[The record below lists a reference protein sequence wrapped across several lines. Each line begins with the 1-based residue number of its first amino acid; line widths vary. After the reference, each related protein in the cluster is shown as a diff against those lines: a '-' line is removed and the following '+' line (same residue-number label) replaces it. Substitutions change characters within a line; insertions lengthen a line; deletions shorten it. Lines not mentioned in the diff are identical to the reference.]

1 MIWQAAKQ
9 HCCNCYVMFC
19 FVVPEVWAN
28 QFTPSCSWVLQDAA
42 KALAYG
48 RNRAALRHLPG
59 PLPTFSAKY
68 AIFSVS
74 ILCKM
79 WNSRSEAHRFNKSCV
94 FFVLFFSRSL
104 EGYATICRYAPCRSM
119 IQQVDLRSGRIKRYC
134 KGCYQQRSCWL
145 ASGYG
150 KAIRH
155 FMVRHK

>member
-1 MIWQAAKQ
+1 MLLSSIAAIARLFFVSFLRSEQINSRHRIIHINPLAAECCRMPRKLWHAAGMVPPYGISQA
-9 HCCNCYVMFC
+9 HY
-19 FVVPEVWAN
+19 
-28 QFTPSCSWVLQDAA
+28 
-42 KALAYG
+42 
-48 RNRAALRHLPG
+48 
-59 PLPTFSAKY
+59 AKY

-79 WNSRSEAHRFNKSCV
+79 WNSRSGAHRFNKSRVFSVV
-94 FFVLFFSRSL
+94 FFPRSL
-104 EGYATICRYAPCRSM
+104 KRYATICRYAPCRSM